1 MRAHLVLGSQHHH
14 TPRDHR
20 LSEIGAMRQWF
31 AASRRQAVHR
41 AGPHTSAGSAYP
53 FPPNPPMAMDRT
65 TLIWIVNEA
74 STVAERIGGAF
85 APIAGETAD
94 ADKRLAAWR
103 LAIAQGDN
111 TRFARRLSW
120 DGLTIDSA
128 RAMLGAV
135 ALRADE
141 PLPSWT
147 TILDDA
153 SADALALA
161 GEIDD
166 DARISRE
173 CDRAI
178 HERSPLAFEELLIPF
193 VRTARRRLEQGT
205 NGRYGLLMSD
215 VACGDLEWALLAHLS
230 STAEQALI
238 IELQA
243 YRALRP
249 TRLTDILGAVAH
261 QSRPAYAAFVRDHL
275 SNGMSMIA
283 RRYPVLARLLAEG
296 VATWLR
302 TTSALVARLD
312 ADAGLL
318 RAEFAAGDAI
328 LPITHVVPNL
338 SDRHRDGQTVSILT
352 TACGTRIVYKPRT
365 LDLERAFS
373 RLLEWFNVHA
383 PDALAFRVLK
393 VIDRDDYGWEECV
406 IAQPC
411 TDAAE
416 AERFYERAGMIVC
429 LAYVL
434 GGADLHCGNLVAAGE
449 HPILIDLEMLMCA
462 AIGGADGAESV
473 TTAHAQRDI
482 WQSVLRTSLIPVR
495 SPVDFGQGTMV
506 YGLASV
512 SPTDTITQMAW
523 EHVNTDLM
531 VRRAVV
537 SPAVPRGNVPTV
549 NGAEAR
555 ATDHSAAIERGL
567 RTMYATLMN
576 HRERL
581 VAPNGPLAPF
591 EHGLVR
597 VLMRPTIVYERVANQ
612 SLHPSFLRNGADRS
626 IVLERHLAPLTRSA
640 TTSRLL
646 PLWIRE
652 RDQLAALDVPLF
664 FHRADGT
671 SIVAWPSTEGA
682 NAVFETGY
690 AGTLARLA
698 RLDQQDMDA
707 QAHAIRLGF
716 GSREMSVAAT
726 DPRRARGLAAAGALP
741 ALTAELALEE
751 AETIARD
758 MDRRA
763 VESRAEGPTWVAL
776 FDARGTSTK
785 FPLKPLGS
793 SLFDGQAGIGLLY
806 AALYRI
812 TGKSSHRDRAAAIY
826 RPIVTTLAD
835 DTHRSRLASSMSIG
849 GGAGIGS
856 IVYAITRAA
865 VLLDQPELLAAAGA
879 AAREITPGRIAS
891 DTQLDIMFGA
901 AGAALGLLALHRAT
915 NDAEHLDRALL
926 CGEHLLAHRTRDE
939 DSKLFAWRTLGGR
952 HTTSFSHGS
961 AGIGYALLELHN
973 ATGEPAYLDAALE
986 SRAFEDSLFLP
997 TERNWREQ
1005 ALLPDERSDPSR
1017 LMKSWCHGGP
1027 GIALARVAA
1036 AHIVSASPAA
1046 ADVAGTIQTILE
1058 AGSTDADFLCC
1069 GTLGRVELLSAAAK
1083 KFGRTDLRDSG
1094 LALAGQV
1101 VHRARMTGTYV
1112 TGIDDVYAPTL
1123 FQGVSGIGYQLLQL
1137 THPDSIPSV
1146 LQWA

>member
-1 MRAHLVLGSQHHH
+1 MR
-14 TPRDHR
+14 
-20 LSEIGAMRQWF
+20 
-31 AASRRQAVHR
+31 
-41 AGPHTSAGSAYP
+41 GPHTVSPQLIAP
-53 FPPNPPMAMDRT
+53 KAMDRA
-65 TLIWIVNEA
+65 TLTWIVNEA
-74 STVAERIGGAF
+74 STVTERIGGAF
-85 APIAGETAD
+85 DPVAGDTAA
-94 ADKRLAAWR
+94 ADTRLAAWR

-111 TRFARRLSW
+111 TRFARRLGW

-128 RAMLGAV
+128 RAMLGRV
-135 ALRADE
+135 ALRAE
-141 PLPSWT
+141 TPLPSWT
-147 TILDDA
+147 TILADA

-161 GEIDD
+161 DEIDD
-166 DARISRE
+166 EARVTVAI
-173 CDRAI
+173 DRVI
-178 HERSPLAFEELLIPF
+178 HEGFPVAFGELLVPF
-193 VRTARRRLEQGT
+193 VRTARRRLEASTNCGT
-205 NGRYGLLMSD
+205 GRLMNE
-215 VACGDLEWALLAHLS
+215 VALSDLEWGLLAHLS

-243 YRALRP
+243 FRALRP
-249 TRLTDILGAVAH
+249 TRFTDILGALAH
-261 QSRPAYAAFVRDHL
+261 ESRPAYAAFVRDHL
-275 SNGMSMIA
+275 SNGLTVIA

-302 TTSALVARLD
+302 TTTALLARLD
-312 ADAGLL
+312 ADDDLL
-318 RAEFAAGDAI
+318 RSALTAGEAV
-328 LPITHVVPNL
+328 LPITHVVPSL

-365 LDLERAFS
+365 LDLEGAFS

-383 PDALAFRVLK
+383 PDALAFRVLT
-393 VIDRDDYGWEECV
+393 VIERDDYGWEECV
-406 IAQPC
+406 VTHPC
-411 TDAAE
+411 SDSAE

-434 GGADLHCGNLVAAGE
+434 GGADLHCGNLVAVGE
-449 HPILIDLEMLMCA
+449 HPVLIDLEMLMCA

-473 TTAHAQRDI
+473 TTAHAQRDT
-482 WQSVLRTSLIPVR
+482 WQSVLRASLIPVR

-512 SPTDTITQMAW
+512 SPTDTISRMTW
-523 EHVNTDLM
+523 EHINTDLM

-549 NGAEAR
+549 NGVEAS
-555 ATDHSAAIERGL
+555 ATDHAVAIERGL

-581 VAPNGPLAPF
+581 AAPDGPLAPF
-591 EHGLVR
+591 ERGLVR
-597 VLMRPTIVYERVANQ
+597 VLMRPTIVYERVSNQ

-640 TTSRLL
+640 TVSRLL

-652 RDQLAALDVPLF
+652 REQLEALDVPLF

-671 SIVAWPSTEGA
+671 SIIAWPSTEGE

-716 GSREMSVAAT
+716 GSREMSVAST
-726 DPRRARGLAAAGALP
+726 DPRRARGLAAAGSLP

-763 VESRAEGPTWVAL
+763 VESHAAGPTWVAL

-785 FPLKPLGS
+785 FPLKPLGP
-793 SLFDGQAGIGLLY
+793 SLFDGQAGIGLFY

-812 TGKSSHRDRAAAIY
+812 TGKPVHRDRASAIY
-826 RPIVTTLAD
+826 RPIVMTLGD
-835 DTHRSRLASSMSIG
+835 DAHRVRLANSMSIG

-865 VLLDQPELLAAAGA
+865 ALLDQPELLAAAGA
-879 AAREITPGRIAS
+879 AAREITPARIAS
-891 DTQLDIMFGA
+891 DSQLDIMFGA

-915 NDAEHLDRALL
+915 NDAEHLERARL
-926 CGEHLLAHRTRDE
+926 CGAHLLAHRTRDD
-939 DSKLFAWRTLGGR
+939 DSGLRAWRTLGGR

-961 AGIGYALLELHN
+961 AGIGYALLELHS
-973 ATGEPAYLDAALE
+973 ATGDPAYLDAALE

-1046 ADVAGTIQTILE
+1046 ADVAGTVQMILE
-1058 AGSTDADFLCC
+1058 LGSTDADFLCC

-1083 KFGRTDLRDSG
+1083 KFGRIDLRDSG